1 MLISTDDRLAP
12 RAKTAAWAKAYADQL
27 DLVDIAPNEPE
38 RFSAELRWRQLG
50 PLRLAR
56 LTSAPALMRRD
67 AQSAAACREKTAT
80 ILFQLSGSSRF
91 EQLGAA
97 VRLEAGDATLCD
109 NAAPYDLQLAEQGEL
124 LLICAPARMLKE
136 HLPSPEWFCAR
147 LLRHDRGMTAPSSA
161 LALALLQGGD
171 AGLSDAHQLRLA
183 RHLLDLIATAYA
195 IAFDGLATNSSI
207 NVGRQTSVKLYIE
220 QHLREP
226 DLTPCSIAG
235 HLKLSP
241 RYLRLIFA
249 SANETVSAY
258 ILRRRLEECAK
269 QIADPRWRGH
279 SMTEIAFSWGFNSA
293 PHFTRSF
300 RDRFAM
306 SPRDYRRSSQGADAG
321 AGEAALAAA

>member
-1 MLISTDDRLAP
+1 MLICTDDRLAP
-12 RAKTAAWAKAYADQL
+12 RAKTAAWARAYGDNL
-27 DLVDIAPNEPE
+27 DAVDIVPSEPE
-38 RFSAELRWRQLG
+38 RFSAELKWLQLG

-56 LTSAPALMRRD
+56 LTSGPTLMRRD
-67 AQSAAACREKTAT
+67 PQTAASCREKTAS

-91 EQLGAA
+91 EQLGAS
-97 VRLEAGDATLCD
+97 VRLTAGDASLCD
-109 NAAPYDLQLAEQGEL
+109 NAAPYDLQVAEQSEL
-124 LLICAPARMLKE
+124 LLICAPVRMLKE

-147 LLRHDRGMTAPSSA
+147 LLARDQGMTTPISA
-161 LALALLQGGD
+161 MTQALLDGGE
-171 AGLSDAHQLRLA
+171 ASLSDTHQLRMA
-183 RHLLDLIATAYA
+183 RHLLDLIATSYA

-207 NVGRQTSVKLYIE
+207 NIGRQASVKLYIE
-220 QHLREP
+220 QHLRDP
-226 DLTPCSIAG
+226 DLTPCFIAG

-306 SPRDYRRSSQGADAG
+306 SPRDYRRTQLAAETT
-321 AGEAALAAA
+321 APAALAAA